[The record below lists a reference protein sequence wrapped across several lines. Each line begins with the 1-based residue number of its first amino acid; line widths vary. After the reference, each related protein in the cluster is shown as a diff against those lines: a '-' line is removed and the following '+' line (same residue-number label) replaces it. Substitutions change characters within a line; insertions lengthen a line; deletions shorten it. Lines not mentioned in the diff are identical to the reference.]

1 MIGQRDRRTR
11 LRVVGF
17 GIGAAALVMLPQ
29 TAYGMHL
36 SEGILPTTWWSLW
49 TFVALPFV
57 AASIW
62 KVKKLPA
69 DRPEWKAFIGM
80 VGAAVFIISCMPIP
94 VPTAGTCSHPCGTG
108 VAAILIGPLYTIL
121 VASISLLIQA
131 LFLAHGGLTTWGA
144 DVVSMGVVG
153 AFGGYLTFH
162 LLRKCYV
169 PVLVCAFAA
178 GLMGDWLT
186 YATTSLEIATALHG
200 DKSVSTMFLTVLVA
214 FAPTQ
219 IPLGIFEGFLAVGTL
234 AFIRKRRPD
243 ILAELSKMQ
252 GEPSPPKEGAAS

>member
-1 MIGQRDRRTR
+1 MNGQRAR
-11 LRVVGF
+11 LWVVGAAV
-17 GIGAAALVMLPQ
+17 GAASIVMLPK

-36 SEGILPTTWWSLW
+36 SEGMLPTTWWSLW
-49 TFVALPFV
+49 TVVALPFV
-57 AASIW
+57 AAAIW
-62 KVKKLPA
+62 KVKRLPP

-80 VGAAVFIISCMPIP
+80 VGAAVFIISCMPVP

-108 VAAILIGPLYTIL
+108 VAAILIGPLYTVL

-144 DVVSMGVVG
+144 DVVSMGVFG
-153 AFGGYLTFH
+153 AFGGYFTFH
-162 LLRKCYV
+162 LLRGCRV
-169 PVLVCAFAA
+169 PVLGCAFAA

-186 YATTSLEIATALHG
+186 YAATSVEIATALHG
-200 DKSVSTMFLTVLVA
+200 DKSVLAMFLTVLIA

-234 AFIRKRRPD
+234 SFIRNRRPD
-243 ILAELSKMQ
+243 ILSELGRMQ
-252 GEPSPPKEGAAS
+252 GELPAAAEGGAS